1 MGNSQDKIL
10 KKLDS
15 REEKE
20 LLEGIRAFKKYW
32 TSQSNHQENQ
42 DFLLKGLEAIGK
54 AVELDSP
61 ESLRLALV
69 REFSFFGDLNEQT
82 LKESPL
88 NKALFDNI
96 LSKLFLSVYEKSPSL
111 SEQSLSVLNELVIRK
126 KLCPS
131 WKAFTAAFL
140 KFQHEKMQYDED
152 HAIEN
157 LLELLSQYWK
167 LFDGSSDNFLISI
180 LMAMLANE
188 SNTKILSTLVLE
200 VLKLIEKNKQIF
212 EKQKTFAEKL
222 FFTLLGFIIRF
233 GSKDPNQLVINSY
246 KGIEKVLSLPCSSQ
260 FSSIVLFDTLLSTL
274 SENSLSLRWELLN
287 ARLLYA
293 ATKRLHFAS
302 SHKEILEIFAIYTQ
316 KFVTLTK
323 CFQFDDEDA
332 EVYTFVLKSL
342 RQILKRDVHQQC
354 FDPISTI
361 DLAVIA
367 QFSSRF
373 FVASYL

>member
-323 CFQFDDEDA
+323 CFQFDDE
-332 EVYTFVLKSL
+332 
-342 RQILKRDVHQQC
+342 
-354 FDPISTI
+354 
-361 DLAVIA
+361 
-367 QFSSRF
+367 
-373 FVASYL
+373 

>member
-1 MGNSQDKIL
+1 
-10 KKLDS
+10 
-15 REEKE
+15 
-20 LLEGIRAFKKYW
+20 
-32 TSQSNHQENQ
+32 
-42 DFLLKGLEAIGK
+42 
-54 AVELDSP
+54 
-61 ESLRLALV
+61 
-69 REFSFFGDLNEQT
+69 
-82 LKESPL
+82 
-88 NKALFDNI
+88 
-96 LSKLFLSVYEKSPSL
+96 L

-233 GSKDPNQLVINSY
+233 GSKDPNQVPYSDY
-246 KGIEKVLSLPCSSQ
+246 SQ
-260 FSSIVLFDTLLSTL
+260 
-274 SENSLSLRWELLN
+274 
-287 ARLLYA
+287 
-293 ATKRLHFAS
+293 
-302 SHKEILEIFAIYTQ
+302 YT
-316 KFVTLTK
+316 
-323 CFQFDDEDA
+323 
-332 EVYTFVLKSL
+332 TF
-342 RQILKRDVHQQC
+342 I
-354 FDPISTI
+354 
-361 DLAVIA
+361 
-367 QFSSRF
+367 
-373 FVASYL
+373 